1 MLFSIEELLTLPV
14 IPHLGLAPL
23 MRFNFLG
30 VDLRPLYERLI
41 RQATERED
49 DAGALLDAA
58 VILRFYGNEP
68 LARLLQREALAVRRH
83 FHFPSRR
90 PTRLRL
96 LVLVAPG
103 DLMAN
108 IPVECLL
115 EDSDVDLDLYYVS
128 EQVVAP
134 EALPEHDVLLVALSE
149 TAANRPFID
158 AWQPLLASWPRPTL
172 NDPSRIALV
181 ARDTAAELL
190 AAVPGVLMPP
200 TLRVNRRMLAE
211 APREA
216 NAIGFP
222 LLVRPVDSHAGN
234 DLHKIVDPVTL
245 AAVLARIPGEDVFI
259 APFIDYRS
267 SDGQYRKYRVALVD
281 GKPYACHMGIS
292 DHWMIHYLNAG
303 MADSAA
309 KRAEEA
315 VFMASFDDAF
325 AARHAEALAGIHAA
339 VGLDY
344 LGLDCAETA
353 DGRLLVFEIDHAMV
367 VHAMDP
373 IDVYP
378 YKQAAMHRL
387 FMAFREMLGRAAA
400 R

>member
-14 IPHLGLAPL
+14 LPHLGLAPL
-23 MRFNFLG
+23 MRFNFQGL
-30 VDLRPLYERLI
+30 DLRPLYERLI

-58 VILRFYGNEP
+58 IILRIYGNEP
-68 LARLLQREALAVRRH
+68 LARLLQREALAERRH
-83 FHFPSRR
+83 FHFSSRQ
-90 PTRLRL
+90 PMRLRL
-96 LVLVAPG
+96 LVLMAPG

-115 EDSDVDLDLYYVS
+115 EDSDVDLHLYYVS
-128 EQVVAP
+128 EQPVAP
-134 EALPEHDVLLVALSE
+134 EALPEHDVVLVALSE
-149 TAANRPFID
+149 TAENRRLLD
-158 AWQPLLASWPRPTL
+158 AWQAVLAAWPRPLL
-172 NDPSRIALV
+172 NDPSRIARV
-181 ARDTAAELL
+181 ARDAAAELL
-190 AAVPGVLMPP
+190 AEMPGGLMPP
-200 TLRVNRRMLAE
+200 TLRVNRQSLAD

-222 LLVRPVDSHAGN
+222 VLVRPVGSHAGN
-234 DLHKIVDPVTL
+234 DLHKIGDPVTL
-245 AAVLARIPGEDVFI
+245 AAVLARIAGEDVFI

-267 SDGQYRKYRVALVD
+267 SDGLYRKYRVALID
-281 GKPYACHMGIS
+281 GRPYACHMAIS

-303 MADSAA
+303 MADSAE

-315 VFMASFDDAF
+315 AFMASFDTGF
-325 AARHAEALAGIHAA
+325 AARHAATLAAIHDRI
-339 VGLDY
+339 GLDY
-344 LGLDCAETA
+344 LGIDCAETA

-373 IDVYP
+373 VDVYP
-378 YKQAAMHRL
+378 YKQAAMCRL
-387 FMAFREMLGRAAA
+387 FMAFREMLGRAAG

>member
-1 MLFSIEELLTLPV
+1 MLFSIEELLALPV

-23 MRFNFLG
+23 MRFNFQG
-30 VDLRPLYERLI
+30 VDLRPLYEKLI
-41 RQATERED
+41 QQATVRED

-58 VILRFYGNEP
+58 IILRFYGNEP

-83 FHFPSRR
+83 FHFSSRQ

-96 LVLVAPG
+96 LVLMAPG

-128 EQVVAP
+128 AQPLAP

-149 TAANRPFID
+149 TAANRPLID
-158 AWQPLLASWPRPTL
+158 AWQPVLAAWPRPVL
-172 NDPSRIALV
+172 NDPSCIARV
-181 ARDTAAELL
+181 ARDTAADLL
-190 AAVPGVLMPP
+190 AALPGVLMPP
-200 TLRVNRRMLAE
+200 TLRVNRLVLAD

-234 DLHKIVDPVTL
+234 DLHKIGDPVTL
-245 AAVLARIPGEDVFI
+245 SAVLARIPGEDVFI
-259 APFIDYRS
+259 TPFIDYRS
-267 SDGQYRKYRVALVD
+267 GDGQYRKYRVVLVD
-281 GKPYACHMGIS
+281 GRPYACHMGVS

-303 MADSAA
+303 MADSAE

-315 VFMASFDDAF
+315 AFMASFDAGF
-325 AARHAEALAGIHAA
+325 AARHAAALAAIHDCI
-339 VGLDY
+339 GLDY
-344 LGLDCAETA
+344 LGIDCAETA

-373 IDVYP
+373 VEVYP
-378 YKQAAMHRL
+378 YKQAAMRRL
-387 FMAFREMLGRAAA
+387 FMAFREMLGRAAG